1 LGLVALCFSP
11 CAQAGYIVNIVQ
23 SGSDVVAT
31 GSGALNTTSLTLATH
46 FAKNNAYVWAGYS
59 GSLLLVGPTTQDW
72 IDVLSGISGPSS
84 FGSGAQF
91 LADAGAGDKVGINA
105 NQLLFVPQYYASG
118 AQVSS
123 TSTWDNTTIAA
134 LGLTPGAYTWTWG
147 GGLSADTF
155 VVNIQGSTTPEP
167 ASACL
172 LGVGA
177 FGLALM
183 GRFRKLR
190 RRPRIL
196 RGVLR
201 QLLQMGLVV

>member
-1 LGLVALCFSP
+1 MTKPLIFGGCLALVALCFSP
-11 CAQAGYIVNIVQ
+11 CAQAGYIVNVVQ

-31 GSGALNTTSLTLATH
+31 GSGTLNTTSLTSVTH

-72 IDVLSGISGPSS
+72 IDVFSGISGPPS

-91 LADAGAGDKVGINA
+91 LADAGTGNKVGINA

-118 AQVSS
+118 DPLSS

-134 LGLTPGAYTWTWG
+134 LGLTPGAYTWTLG
-147 GGLSADTF
+147 GADTF
-155 VVNIQGSTTPEP
+155 VVNIQGSTTTPEP

-190 RRPRIL
+190 RR
-196 RGVLR
+196 
-201 QLLQMGLVV
+201 